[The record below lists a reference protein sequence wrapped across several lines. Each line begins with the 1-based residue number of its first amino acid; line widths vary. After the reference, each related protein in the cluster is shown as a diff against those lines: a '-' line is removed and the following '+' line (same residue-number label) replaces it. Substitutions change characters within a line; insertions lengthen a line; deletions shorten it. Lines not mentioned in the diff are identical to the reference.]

1 MSQGARTKGR
11 EAPETRRRPSSSK
24 MQERIDALAA
34 ELAEARAQ
42 QIATAEVL
50 QVINASPGDLGPVFD
65 AILEKALLLCEANF
79 GNMFLYDG
87 GKDRSVEHAQC
98 RQRLAASAIAS
109 CARRTSS
116 TSSMRR
122 TKPHMKAVRHAA
134 QSLRSAVST
143 PYWLL
148 RYAKATW
155 RSVGSWSTGRKSG
168 RSQTSR
174 SPCCRI
180 SQRRRSSRSRMRG
193 SWESCGGAPVTS
205 RSRSN
210 TRPQPAMSCR

>member
-87 GKDRSVEHAQC
+87 GKDRSVEHAQ
-98 RQRLAASAIAS
+98 I
-109 CARRTSS
+109 
-116 TSSMRR
+116 
-122 TKPHMKAVRHAA
+122 
-134 QSLRSAVST
+134 
-143 PYWLL
+143 
-148 RYAKATW
+148 
-155 RSVGSWSTGRKSG
+155 GR
-168 RSQTSR
+168 
-174 SPCCRI
+174 
-180 SQRRRSSRSRMRG
+180 
-193 SWESCGGAPVTS
+193 AHV
-205 RSRSN
+205 
-210 TRPQPAMSCR
+210 